1 MGFAG
6 LGFGFCSV
14 LTASPVDPVRRI
26 GLACLSWGPH
36 FGLSDGGMPWIC
48 VYRATGPADGFLV
61 RDWLVRCGLTPQVR
75 GDLSAIR
82 GEIPI
87 QDSWPAVWVAAAD
100 EERARQ
106 ALRQLNGPRLVRE
119 PWLCPACGAD
129 GEPDFD
135 SCWNC
140 DADRP

>member
-1 MGFAG
+1 MEW
-6 LGFGFCSV
+6 V
-14 LTASPVDPVRRI
+14 
-26 GLACLSWGPH
+26 
-36 FGLSDGGMPWIC
+36 C

-61 RDWLVRCGLTPQVR
+61 RDWLVRSGLEPQLR
-75 GDLSAIR
+75 GDLSTIR

-87 QDSWPAVWVAAAD
+87 GESWPSIWVGPQHR
-100 EERARQ
+100 ERAASLIQ
-106 ALRQLNGPRLVRE
+106 ELNGPRLVRE
-119 PWLCPACGAD
+119 AWTCPACGAE